1 MGSRVWS
8 FRGYHTIFVL
18 FLMGAGLMATPATAT
33 QYEGDVP
40 SADDDL
46 PGVLVRYV
54 DLEKNDIM
62 DWSWRS
68 DQDLDFIIVVPS
80 ENETLIER
88 SGYKSQGGEFTADRS
103 AMYMFAWY
111 NDDPVH
117 SVGISYTI
125 HNVQTDPIVI
135 GIMAIFVITFFV
147 FTYVLWFTM
156 RGSKKGT
163 GSAPEGG
170 KQAAPVTGEPP
181 ERPKKVAVIG
191 IVVSLIAI
199 SLISLVY
206 LPQEDLDTENGSD
219 LVLTIDNTT
228 PDDHD
233 IWVTTSGPGGEQVQF
248 EKVLIVG
255 GETGKVLIL
264 ASPEWSGIGLT
275 VELNDR
281 TAGTKDIE
289 SWTPSKGQRDQIA
302 IDIV

>member
-1 MGSRVWS
+1 MGSWVR
-8 FRGYHTIFVL
+8 FRGRHLTVL
-18 FLMGAGLMATPATAT
+18 ILVLLGAGLIATPATAT

-68 DQDLDFIIVVPS
+68 GQELDFIIVVPS
-80 ENETLIER
+80 ENETLEER
-88 SGYKSQGGEFTADRS
+88 FGYKSQGGEFTADRS

-135 GIMAIFVITFFV
+135 GILAIFVITFFV

-163 GSAPEGG
+163 GSAGEEGKG
-170 KQAAPVTGEPP
+170 TAAVTGEPP

-199 SLISLVY
+199 SLTSLVY
-206 LPQEDLDTENGSD
+206 LPLEDLDTEKGSE
-219 LVLTIDNTT
+219 LLLTIDNTT
-228 PDDHD
+228 PDDHV

-248 EKVLIVG
+248 DEVLMEG
-255 GETGKVLIL
+255 GETGNVLIL
-264 ASPEWSGIGLT
+264 ASPEWSGTGLT
-275 VELNDR
+275 VELHAR
-281 TAGTKDIE
+281 TAGTKDIQ
-289 SWTPSKGQRDQIA
+289 SWTPSKGQRDEMAYLIS
-302 IDIV
+302 

>member
-1 MGSRVWS
+1 MGSRVR
-8 FRGYHTIFVL
+8 FRGRHLTVL
-18 FLMGAGLMATPATAT
+18 TFILLGAGLIATPATAT

-54 DLEKNDIM
+54 DLEKDDIM

-80 ENETLIER
+80 ENETLEER

-111 NDDPVH
+111 NDDPIH

-135 GIMAIFVITFFV
+135 GILAIFVITFFV

-163 GSAPEGG
+163 GSAQEGG
-170 KQAAPVTGEPP
+170 KGTAAVTGEPP
-181 ERPKKVAVIG
+181 ERPKTVAVIG

-199 SLISLVY
+199 SLTSLVY
-206 LPQEDLDTENGSD
+206 LPQEDLDTEKGSD

-248 EKVLIVG
+248 EKVLMAG

-264 ASPEWSGIGLT
+264 ASPEWGGTGLT

-289 SWTPSKGQRDQIA
+289 SWTPSKGQRDEMAYLIA
-302 IDIV
+302 

>member
-1 MGSRVWS
+1 
-8 FRGYHTIFVL
+8 
-18 FLMGAGLMATPATAT
+18 MATPATAT
-33 QYEGDVP
+33 QYEGTIP

-54 DLEKNDIM
+54 DLEKDDIM

-68 DQDLDFIIVVPS
+68 GQELDFIIMVPS
-80 ENETLIER
+80 ENETIEER
-88 SGYKSQGGEFTADRS
+88 IGYQSQGGEFTADRS
-103 AMYMFAWY
+103 ATYMFAWY

-117 SVGISYTI
+117 SASISYTI
-125 HNVQTDPIVI
+125 HNVQTDAIVI
-135 GIMAIFVITFFV
+135 GILAIGVITFFV
-147 FTYVLWFTM
+147 FAYVLWFTM

-163 GSAPEGG
+163 GSSGEEG
-170 KQAAPVTGEPP
+170 KEAAPATGEPP

-199 SLISLVY
+199 SLTSLVY
-206 LPQEDLDTENGSD
+206 LPLEDLDTEKGSE

-228 PDDHD
+228 PDDHV

-248 EKVLIVG
+248 DEVRMEG
-255 GETGKVLIL
+255 GETRNVLIL
-264 ASPEWSGIGLT
+264 ASPEWSDTGLT

-281 TAGTKDIE
+281 TAGTKDIQ